1 MRPWNPHGQTFHGEP
16 ITGVVP
22 TGIRAHGKP
31 MTHQQ
36 ASYANAAF
44 AAFCSRARL
53 SVLKNQSYQGR
64 LPDGTWYTID
74 CIAGVCAC
82 VVFTDGDSGPG
93 DQDADKFYVDTGWLV
108 DNFPE
113 QGWPTRAQGGR
124 YDIKST
130 GGSRSTW
137 NGLRDLLRKYF
148 VDTFENS
155 SAKSG
160 ESFGNGITYAG
171 LVGAALT
178 NKMASDAIK
187 LREKKEALDLIG
199 RSSGLL
205 RCWIKGCIGRRLRSE
220 STISMKWEGI
230 PVGVLSGFEVRPYTG
245 GVLIGQDGFTYVQVS
260 ATECRMQP
268 LALPTGLT
276 PVWLTLR
283 EEYNGSGMGV
293 TAKIML
299 ATYLLAYAKP
309 DPARAAYTVEFTEDV
324 PAPFVGGWRFSLFSN
339 KCVSVN
345 VDVPDDWTAYF
356 TGTELTFTEQAVDDG
371 THRFVVSV
379 SDLGTE
385 RYYPTGSPVLW
396 FPAVDSFEMHRFVLK
411 PTIPPPI
418 GAPNPI
424 LNAFYTQDDELTLV
438 RANCAEYNTAAG
450 WVTDSTTLTTSC
462 GSGKSIDS
470 VKSSYG
476 TRVTREMKV
485 SGGVSFT
492 DARRST
498 DMEREQ
504 YRNQEVTG
512 LTLRMDSTH
521 GAWPGDIPAAGP
533 SSGFCA
539 VNVLGGASTPGS
551 GYMKGYYGSWV
562 RTTGDDIF
570 SGSDTNVVLLTRSF
584 AESQIWV
591 RVRRGQVSGY
601 RSAFGNT
608 NHMFGFRVWNGD
620 GQQVFDGFSPVSDS
634 PGAGGGITQ
643 EEIVNT
649 SESVNIH
656 TRQSGAAVVLGGAG
670 NQAFLSFESEGY
682 DSGAAIEAYVTSG
695 GTGIA
700 LPWLAE
706 CVQSAHMDAWATVC
720 PNYDDEVVGGSG
732 SGGFGG
738 GGGGVG
744 GGGGGGGGSGGAD
757 TNSIAGHLPIGAE

>member
-113 QGWPTRAQGGR
+113 QGWPTRAQEGR

-137 NGLRDLLRKYF
+137 NGLRDFLRKYF

-155 SAKSG
+155 GAKSG

-178 NKMASDAIK
+178 NKMASDAMK
-187 LREKKEALDLIG
+187 LREKKGALGLIG

-205 RCWIKGCIGRRLRSE
+205 RCWVKGCIGRRLRSE
-220 STISMKWEGI
+220 STISMNWDGI
-230 PVGVLSGFEVRPYTG
+230 PVGVLSGFEVRPYAG
-245 GVLIGQDGFTYVQVS
+245 GVLIGQDGFTYVQIG

-371 THRFVVSV
+371 THKFVVSV

-396 FPAVDSFEMHRFVLK
+396 FSSVDSAEMYRFVLK

-424 LNAFYTQDDELTLV
+424 LNAFYTQEDELTLV
-438 RANCAEYNTAAG
+438 KANCAEYNPAAG
-450 WVTDSTTLTTSC
+450 WITDGTTDTVAC
-462 GSGKSIDS
+462 GSGKSTHSIRQ
-470 VKSSYG
+470 SYG

-492 DARRST
+492 DARRT
-498 DMEREQ
+498 AEMERET
-504 YRNQEVTG
+504 YSIYEATG
-512 LTLRMDSTH
+512 LTLRMDSSG
-521 GAWPGDIPAAGP
+521 GAWASPGLTATPNGY
-533 SSGFCA
+533 CA
-539 VNVLGGASTPGS
+539 VITLGGAAD
-551 GYMKGYYGSWV
+551 GSWGSATKNYYANWS
-562 RTTGDDIF
+562 RTSGHTTF
-570 SGSDTNVVLLTRSF
+570 SGSDTNVVLLTRAF
-584 AESQIWV
+584 TDSQLWV
-591 RVRRGQVSGY
+591 RIKAGQIDTTHQRSGY
-601 RSAFGNT
+601 YGIFGLRIT
-608 NHMFGFRVWNGD
+608 NSS
-620 GQQVFDGFSPVSDS
+620 GQAVYDVFHPVGDS
-634 PGAGGGITQ
+634 PGSGGGIPAEPWTAPS
-643 EEIVNT
+643 T
-649 SESVNIH
+649 SSTTH
-656 TRQSGAAVVLGGAG
+656 PRQSGAAVVLGGAG
-670 NQAFLSFESEGY
+670 NQEFLSFESEGQY
-682 DSGAAIEAYVTSG
+682 SGSVLEAYILSG
-695 GTGIA
+695 GTGIP

-732 SGGFGG
+732 SGGL
-738 GGGGVG
+738 
-744 GGGGGGGGSGGAD
+744 GGGSGGGGAG

>member
-1 MRPWNPHGQTFHGEP
+1 MRPWNPHAQTFDGEP

-22 TGIRAHGKP
+22 AGIRVHGP
-31 MTHQQ
+31 PITPQQ
-36 ASYANAAF
+36 NSYANATF
-44 AAFCSRARL
+44 SAFCSRIRL
-53 SVLKNQSYQGR
+53 SVVNNPQAQGR
-64 LPDGTWYTID
+64 LPDGTRYIIE
-74 CIAGVCAC
+74 CVNGVCAIT
-82 VVFTDGDSGPG
+82 VFTDDVAGGAPEDMGKLYVDSG
-93 DQDADKFYVDTGWLV
+93 WLI

-113 QGWPTRAQGGR
+113 EGWPTRATDGR
-124 YDIKST
+124 YTVKAT
-130 GGSRSTW
+130 GSCVHTW
-137 NGLRDLLRKYF
+137 DSISVVLKEHF
-148 VDTFENS
+148 VDTFENNG
-155 SAKSG
+155 AKSG
-160 ESFGNGITYAG
+160 ASFGKGVSY
-171 LVGAALT
+171 VGMFGTPLT
-178 NKMASDAIK
+178 NKMASDAMK

-220 STISMKWEGI
+220 STISMKWEGTPI
-230 PVGVLSGFEVRPYTG
+230 GILSGFEVRPYAG
-245 GVLIGQDGFTYVQVS
+245 GVLIGQDGFTYVQIG
-260 ATECRMQP
+260 ATECLMQP

-276 PVWLTLR
+276 PVWLTLQ
-283 EEYNGSGMGV
+283 EEYNGSGMGA

-309 DPARAAYTVEFTEDV
+309 DPARAAYTAEFTEDV

-356 TGTELTFTEQAVDDG
+356 TGTELTFTEQAVGDG
-371 THRFVVSV
+371 THKFVVSV

-396 FPAVDSFEMHRFVLK
+396 FPAVDSFEMYRFVLK
-411 PTIPPPI
+411 PTIPPPV

-438 RANCAEYNTAAG
+438 RANCAEYNTATG

-485 SGGVSFT
+485 SGGVNFT
-492 DARRST
+492 DARRSAE
-498 DMEREQ
+498 MEREQ

-539 VNVLGGASTPGS
+539 VNVLGGASSPGS
-551 GYMKGYYGSWV
+551 GYMKGYYGDWV

-570 SGSDTNVVLLTRSF
+570 SGSDTNVILLARSF

-601 RSAFGNT
+601 RSAFGRS
-608 NHMFGFRVWNGD
+608 NHMFGYRAWNGD
-620 GQQVFDGFSPVSDS
+620 GQQVFDGFLPVSDS

-643 EEIVNT
+643 EVIVNT
-649 SESVNIH
+649 SESVDTH

-670 NQAFLSFESEGY
+670 SQEFLSFESEGY
-682 DSGAAIEAYVTSG
+682 DSGAVIEAYVTSG
-695 GTGIA
+695 GTGIP

-738 GGGGVG
+738 GGGEESTNFVVG
-744 GGGGGGGGSGGAD
+744 R
-757 TNSIAGHLPIGAE
+757 LPIGAE

>member
-1 MRPWNPHGQTFHGEP
+1 MRPWNPHSLTFHGEP

-31 MTHQQ
+31 MTPQQ

-148 VDTFENS
+148 VDTFENNG
-155 SAKSG
+155 AKSG
-160 ESFGNGITYAG
+160 ESFGNGISYAG

-178 NKMASDAIK
+178 NKMASDAMK
-187 LREKKEALDLIG
+187 LREKKGALGLIG

-205 RCWIKGCIGRRLRSE
+205 RCWVKGCIGRRLRSE
-220 STISMKWEGI
+220 STISMHFD
-230 PVGVLSGFEVRPYTG
+230 GVPIGMISGVEVFPYSD
-245 GVLIGQDGFTYVQVS
+245 GVLIGQDGFTHVRVGS
-260 ATECRMQP
+260 AGCRMQP

-283 EEYNGSGMGV
+283 EEYDGPGMSV

-309 DPARAAYTVEFTEDV
+309 DPARAAYTVEFIEDV

-356 TGTELTFTEQAVDDG
+356 TGTELTFTEQAADDG
-371 THRFVVSV
+371 THKFVVSV

-385 RYYPTGSPVLW
+385 RYYPHGSPVLW
-396 FPAVDSFEMHRFVLK
+396 FPSSDSFEMRRFVLK

-424 LNAFYTQDDELTLV
+424 LNAFYTQSDELTLV
-438 RANCAEYNTAAG
+438 KANCAEYNTTPG
-450 WVTDSTTLTTSC
+450 WITDSTTSTSAC
-462 GSGKSIDS
+462 GSGES
-470 VKSSYG
+470 VESTMTSHG
-476 TRVTREMKV
+476 TRVTMEMRV
-485 SGGVSFT
+485 SGGVAFT
-492 DARRST
+492 DSRRT
-498 DMEREQ
+498 VEMERENFEI
-504 YRNQEVTG
+504 YEATAP
-512 LTLRMDSTH
+512 TLRTDSTVGGRADPGLP
-521 GAWPGDIPAAGP
+521 GAPGI
-533 SSGFCA
+533 FCA
-539 VNVLGGASTPGS
+539 VNALGGAADNTYQLSHGWYANITKTS
-551 GYMKGYYGSWV
+551 GHKTSA
-562 RTTGDDIF
+562 
-570 SGSDTNVVLLTRSF
+570 GSDTNVILLARAFT
-584 AESQIWV
+584 ESQLWV
-591 RVRRGQVSGY
+591 RVSTKQVQTTENRSGLYGMVGQRIENAADEAVY
-601 RSAFGNT
+601 DAF
-608 NHMFGFRVWNGD
+608 R
-620 GQQVFDGFSPVSDS
+620 PVGSY
-634 PGAGGGITQ
+634 ATGGGISSDPWEAPIT
-643 EEIVNT
+643 T
-649 SESVNIH
+649 STTH
-656 TRQSGAAVVLGGAG
+656 PRQSSAAVVLGGAG
-670 NQAFLSFESEGY
+670 NQEFLSFDSEGY
-682 DSGAAIEAYVTSG
+682 YSGSALEAYITSG
-695 GTGIA
+695 GTGA
-700 LPWLAE
+700 PLPWMAE

-720 PNYDDEVVGGSG
+720 TNYDDEVIDGSG

-738 GGGGVG
+738 GSGGI
-744 GGGGGGGGSGGAD
+744 GGGGGSGGGGGTN
-757 TNSIAGHLPIGAE
+757 TNSIAGYLPIGAE